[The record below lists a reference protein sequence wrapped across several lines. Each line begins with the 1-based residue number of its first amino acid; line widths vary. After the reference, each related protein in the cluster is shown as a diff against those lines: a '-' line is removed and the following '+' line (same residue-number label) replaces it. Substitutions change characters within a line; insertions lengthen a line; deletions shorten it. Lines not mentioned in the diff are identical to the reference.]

1 MGLRKKLFIA
11 SQAQVNRNIQQV
23 HHEFLTFFLLSSH
36 KFVAAFSQL
45 VLNKIG
51 QPHKNRYLCQGKRV

>member
-1 MGLRKKLFIA
+1 MGLGKKLFIA
-11 SQAQVNRNIQQV
+11 SPSQANRKIQQV

-36 KFVAAFSQL
+36 KFVAASSQL

-51 QPHKNRYLCQGKRV
+51 KPHKNR